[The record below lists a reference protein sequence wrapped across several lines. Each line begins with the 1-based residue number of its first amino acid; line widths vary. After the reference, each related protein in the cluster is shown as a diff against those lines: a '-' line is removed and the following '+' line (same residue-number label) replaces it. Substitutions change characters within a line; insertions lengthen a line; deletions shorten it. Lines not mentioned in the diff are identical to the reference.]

1 LQIVEQA
8 ATAAG
13 STEPVPD
20 QVADDGAGGD
30 GGVQYQD
37 QGQEGV
43 DADCDGGP
51 WDRAQIHLCPLRD
64 NALARIRWSRI
75 LQIRSPEVW

>member
-30 GGVQYQD
+30 GDDQYQD
-37 QGQEGV
+37 LGQEEVGV

-51 WDRAQIHLCPLRD
+51 
-64 NALARIRWSRI
+64 
-75 LQIRSPEVW
+75 